1 MKAKV
6 IKNEAEHTEALARIE
21 EIFDAKPGTP
31 EGDELEL
38 LTLLV
43 DRFEREVYPIELPDP
58 VAAIK
63 FRMEQQGLKAK
74 DLAPYIGSP
83 SKVSEV
89 LSGKRSLSLTMIRK
103 LVNKVGI
110 PAEVL
115 LQEPGTEL
123 PSEATLEQ
131 WRHFPIAE
139 MARRGW
145 FPGFHGTAAEAKIQL
160 EDLLNRFVGPLGPNA
175 LIPAMN
181 RQRVRDGGSQDTHAL
196 TAWRIRVARLA
207 LREPLPP
214 YKAGVVSENFLRELA
229 RLSYLDSGP
238 TLARE
243 FLNKS
248 GIHLV
253 CEPHLPRTHLDGAAL
268 KLPDGSP
275 VVALTLRYD
284 RLDHFWF
291 TLFHELAHVS
301 LHLYDSGM
309 DAFFDD
315 LTNDNTKDLCERE
328 ADNLASNALI
338 PEDDW
343 KAAGIKRNSPS
354 ASVVKFAEKHRISPA
369 IPAGRVRY
377 EARDFKVFKGLI
389 GAGKVRPIFGLHRS

>member
-115 LQEPGTEL
+115 LQEPGTESRRW
-123 PSEATLEQ
+123 PGAAGF
-131 WRHFPIAE
+131 RVF
-139 MARRGW
+139 MAPRR
-145 FPGFHGTAAEAKIQL
+145 K
-160 EDLLNRFVGPLGPNA
+160 RK
-175 LIPAMN
+175 
-181 RQRVRDGGSQDTHAL
+181 SS
-196 TAWRIRVARLA
+196 WRI
-207 LREPLPP
+207 
-214 YKAGVVSENFLRELA
+214 S
-229 RLSYLDSGP
+229 
-238 TLARE
+238 
-243 FLNKS
+243 
-248 GIHLV
+248 
-253 CEPHLPRTHLDGAAL
+253 
-268 KLPDGSP
+268 
-275 VVALTLRYD
+275 
-284 RLDHFWF
+284 
-291 TLFHELAHVS
+291 
-301 LHLYDSGM
+301 
-309 DAFFDD
+309 
-315 LTNDNTKDLCERE
+315 
-328 ADNLASNALI
+328 
-338 PEDDW
+338 
-343 KAAGIKRNSPS
+343 
-354 ASVVKFAEKHRISPA
+354 
-369 IPAGRVRY
+369 
-377 EARDFKVFKGLI
+377 
-389 GAGKVRPIFGLHRS
+389 